1 MSDIYCFICGHY
13 LSDAWAI
20 TSKNKK
26 IFVGDHNS
34 GNNFSKTT
42 VDKNEEKTI
51 EYEYD
56 GSDILYHG
64 ECYDVLKQRCKYALK
79 YGDVIENREDVNSHG
94 LIPYDDIERPP
105 NANNIRKIHRWNED
119 QIVEEWIPIIDEIR
133 TKNVEL
139 KKQKKEVLQTKRESR
154 RAFLREKFKKM
165 KDKTATEMLKIPKM
179 QEDFD
184 NIKND
189 YDKKIE
195 ELETVKEKPQ
205 KKRLKIIR
213 LEKSIEKL
221 EEKINK
227 SKASLDKF
235 KQKVSDM
242 DAENKLFEKA
252 WF

>member
-20 TSKNKK
+20 TNKNKK

-34 GNNFSKTT
+34 GNQFSKTT
-42 VDKNEEKTI
+42 VDKNEEKTV

-79 YGDVIENREDVNSHG
+79 YGDVIENREDINSHG

-105 NANNIRKIHRWNED
+105 NANDIRRIHRWSED

-139 KKQKKEVLQTKRESR
+139 KKQKKEVLQSKREAR

-165 KDKTATEMLKIPKM
+165 QDKTSAEMLKIPKM
-179 QEDFD
+179 QAEFD
-184 NIKND
+184 KIKND

-195 ELETVKEKPQ
+195 ELETVKENPQ

-221 EEKINK
+221 EERMNK

-235 KQKVSDM
+235 KKKVSDM
-242 DAENKLFEKA
+242 NEDNKLFEKA

>member
-13 LSDAWAI
+13 LSDAWTI
-20 TSKNKK
+20 NSKNKRT
-26 IFVGDHNS
+26 FVGDHNS
-34 GNNFSKTT
+34 GNHFSKTT
-42 VDKNEEKTI
+42 VDKNEEKTV

-79 YGDVIENREDVNSHG
+79 YADVIENREDVNSHG

-105 NANNIRKIHRWNED
+105 NANDIRKMHRWNED

-139 KKQKKEVLQTKRESR
+139 KKQKKEVLQSKREAR
-154 RAFLREKFKKM
+154 REFLREKFKKM
-165 KDKTATEMLKIPKM
+165 KDKVELEKLKIPKM

-184 NIKND
+184 KIKSE
-189 YDKKIE
+189 YDKKVQ

-213 LEKSIEKL
+213 LEKTIERL
-221 EEKINK
+221 EEKMNK
-227 SKASLDKF
+227 NKASLDKF
-235 KQKVSDM
+235 KQKIIDM
-242 DAENKLFEKA
+242 NAENKLFEKA